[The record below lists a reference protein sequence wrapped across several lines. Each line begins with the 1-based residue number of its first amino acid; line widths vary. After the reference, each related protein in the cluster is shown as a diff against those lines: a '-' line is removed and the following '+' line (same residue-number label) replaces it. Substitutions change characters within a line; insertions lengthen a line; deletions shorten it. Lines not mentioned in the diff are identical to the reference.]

1 MPTTNTLP
9 TLAPKQND
17 IKICDV
23 MKKSVGS
30 SLNRTIVNPTDD
42 IVCIANNKFE
52 NTAYNEFFNAVNKEF
67 LDGIKSPS

>member
-1 MPTTNTLP
+1 MVTTNTLP
-9 TLAPKQND
+9 TLASKQNN

-30 SLNRTIVNPTDD
+30 SLNRTIVNPADD

-52 NTAYNEFFNAVNKEF
+52 NTANNKFFNAVNKEF
-67 LDGIKSPS
+67 LDGIKSSS